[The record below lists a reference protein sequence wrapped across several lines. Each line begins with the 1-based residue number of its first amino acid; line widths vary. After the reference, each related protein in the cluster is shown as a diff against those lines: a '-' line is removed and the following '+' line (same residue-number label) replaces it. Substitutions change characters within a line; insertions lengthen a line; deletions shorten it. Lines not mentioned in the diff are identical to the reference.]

1 MKREVYY
8 HLILFFILSFIFKE
22 DCPMANNTINTN
34 NSFARFSEEIIDITS
49 KSFSL
54 IYAYS
59 QEFNGSDKE
68 KFTKLNEEFDKLIYK
83 FGKSEVDN
91 FPVLKER
98 TERGLNNKPEA
109 YYDFWFISLVQLI
122 SSNFNKQLE
131 INHLGN
137 EDKFGTLFNKL
148 TMYLSLTRNI
158 PVDSKNAI
166 LDEILHNSDMSRE
179 EAILLELILRLKP
192 HVKEYFDSNQ
202 DDQLIDYLGNAL
214 PECIVKEKDLI
225 EPAIDS
231 LAGQSGD
238 TKINKI
244 RIIEDAASMLVFLA
258 FVDDLLVRMTAKE
271 DIAFAFNSS
280 DEECLKE
287 LERGKIAA
295 SRAMEIILLSRAKIR
310 EFMNDQI
317 LSPEA
322 KELFGEIFS

>member
-1 MKREVYY
+1 
-8 HLILFFILSFIFKE
+8 
-22 DCPMANNTINTN
+22 MANTN
-34 NSFARFSEEIIDITS
+34 NSFVNFSNDVISITS
-49 KSFSL
+49 KAFPL
-54 IYAYS
+54 IYTYA
-59 QEFNGSDKE
+59 QQFNGNDEE
-68 KFTKLNEEFDKLIYK
+68 KFSKLNNEFDKLISE

-91 FPVLKER
+91 FPILKER
-98 TERGLNNKPEA
+98 TERGLNSKPEA
-109 YYDFWFISLVQLI
+109 YYDFWFVSFVQLI

-137 EDKFGTLFNKL
+137 EDKFGVLFNKL
-148 TMYLSLTRNI
+148 TTYLSITRNI
-158 PVDSKNAI
+158 SVDSKNAM
-166 LDEILHNSDMSRE
+166 LDEILHNSDMTRE

-192 HVKEYFDSNQ
+192 HVKELFDSDQ
-202 DDQLIDYLGNAL
+202 DDQLVNYLGNAF
-214 PECIVKEKDLI
+214 PECIVREKELI
-225 EPAIDS
+225 GPAIDY
-231 LAGQSGD
+231 LAGETGD

-258 FVDDLLVRMTAKE
+258 FVDDFMISLTSKE
-271 DIAFAFNSS
+271 DIAFAMNSS

-317 LSPEA
+317 LSPET

>member
-1 MKREVYY
+1 
-8 HLILFFILSFIFKE
+8 
-22 DCPMANNTINTN
+22 MANTN
-34 NSFARFSEEIIDITS
+34 NSFVNFSNDVISITS
-49 KSFSL
+49 KAFPL
-54 IYAYS
+54 IYTYA
-59 QEFNGSDKE
+59 QQFNGNDEE
-68 KFTKLNEEFDKLIYK
+68 KFSKLNNEFDKLISE

-91 FPVLKER
+91 FPILKER
-98 TERGLNNKPEA
+98 TERGLNSKPEA
-109 YYDFWFISLVQLI
+109 YYDFWFVSFVQLI

-137 EDKFGTLFNKL
+137 EDKFGVLFNKL
-148 TMYLSLTRNI
+148 TTYLSITRNI
-158 PVDSKNAI
+158 SVDSKNAM
-166 LDEILHNSDMSRE
+166 LDEILHNSDMTRE

-192 HVKEYFDSNQ
+192 HVKELFDSDQ
-202 DDQLIDYLGNAL
+202 DDQLVDYLGNAF
-214 PECIVKEKDLI
+214 PDCIVKEKELI
-225 EPAIDS
+225 GPAIDY
-231 LAGQSGD
+231 LAGETGD

-258 FVDDLLVRMTAKE
+258 FVDDFMISLTSKE
-271 DIAFAFNSS
+271 DIAFAMNSS

-317 LSPEA
+317 LSPET

>member
-1 MKREVYY
+1 MT
-8 HLILFFILSFIFKE
+8 
-22 DCPMANNTINTN
+22 MTN
-34 NSFARFSEEIIDITS
+34 NMNNFARFSEEIIDITS

-59 QEFNGSDKE
+59 QEFDGNNEE
-68 KFTKLNEEFDKLIYK
+68 KFTKLNNEFDKLIFK

-91 FPVLKER
+91 FPILKER
-98 TERGLNNKPEA
+98 VERGLNNKPEA

-158 PVDSKNAI
+158 QVDSKNAI

-192 HVKEYFDSNQ
+192 HVKEFFDNNQ

-214 PECIVKEKDLI
+214 PECIVKEKELI

-231 LAGQSGD
+231 LAGSGD

-322 KELFGEIFS
+322 KELFGEIFR

>member
-1 MKREVYY
+1 MKREVHY
-8 HLILFFILSFIFKE
+8 HLTLFFILSFFLKE
-22 DCPMANNTINTN
+22 DCPMANTN
-34 NSFARFSEEIIDITS
+34 NSFVNFSNDVISITS
-49 KSFSL
+49 KAFPL
-54 IYAYS
+54 IYTYA
-59 QEFNGSDKE
+59 QQFNGNDEE
-68 KFTKLNEEFDKLIYK
+68 KFSKLNNEFDKLISE

-91 FPVLKER
+91 FPILKER
-98 TERGLNNKPEA
+98 TERGLNSKPEA
-109 YYDFWFISLVQLI
+109 YYDFWFVSFVQLI

-158 PVDSKNAI
+158 PVSKNSI
-166 LDEILHNSDMSRE
+166 LSEIRDNSDMSRE
-179 EAILLELILRLKP
+179 ESIILELILRLKP
-192 HVKEYFDSNQ
+192 HVKELFDSNQ
-202 DDQLIDYLGNAL
+202 DDQLIDYLGNAF
-214 PECIVKEKDLI
+214 PECIVKEKELI

-280 DEECLKE
+280 DGECLKE

-317 LSPEA
+317 LSPET

>member
-1 MKREVYY
+1 MKREVHY
-8 HLILFFILSFIFKE
+8 HLTLFFILSFFLKE
-22 DCPMANNTINTN
+22 DCPMANTN
-34 NSFARFSEEIIDITS
+34 NSFVNFSNDVISITS
-49 KSFSL
+49 KAFPL
-54 IYAYS
+54 IYTYA
-59 QEFNGSDKE
+59 QQFNGNDEE
-68 KFTKLNEEFDKLIYK
+68 KFSKLNNEFDKLISE

-91 FPVLKER
+91 FPILKER
-98 TERGLNNKPEA
+98 TERGLNSKPEA
-109 YYDFWFISLVQLI
+109 YYDFWFVSFVQLI

-137 EDKFGTLFNKL
+137 EDKFGVLFNKL
-148 TMYLSLTRNI
+148 TTYLSITRNI
-158 PVDSKNAI
+158 SVDSKNAM
-166 LDEILHNSDMSRE
+166 LNEILHNSDMTRE

-192 HVKEYFDSNQ
+192 HVKELFDSDQ
-202 DDQLIDYLGNAL
+202 DDQLVNYLGNAF
-214 PECIVKEKDLI
+214 PECIVKEKELI
-225 EPAIDS
+225 GPAIDY
-231 LAGQSGD
+231 LAGETGD

-258 FVDDLLVRMTAKE
+258 FVDDFMISLTSKE
-271 DIAFAFNSS
+271 DIAFAMNSS

>member
-1 MKREVYY
+1 
-8 HLILFFILSFIFKE
+8 
-22 DCPMANNTINTN
+22 MANTN
-34 NSFARFSEEIIDITS
+34 NSFVNFSNDVISITS
-49 KSFSL
+49 KAFPL
-54 IYAYS
+54 IYTYA
-59 QEFNGSDKE
+59 QQFNGNDEE
-68 KFTKLNEEFDKLIYK
+68 KFSNLNNEFDKLISE

-91 FPVLKER
+91 FPILKER
-98 TERGLNNKPEA
+98 TERGLNSKPEA
-109 YYDFWFISLVQLI
+109 YYDFWFVSFVQLI

-137 EDKFGTLFNKL
+137 EDKFGVLFNKL
-148 TMYLSLTRNI
+148 TTYLSITRNI
-158 PVDSKNAI
+158 SVDSKNAM
-166 LDEILHNSDMSRE
+166 LNEILHNSDMTRE

-192 HVKEYFDSNQ
+192 HVKELFDSDQ
-202 DDQLIDYLGNAL
+202 DDQLVNYLGNAF
-214 PECIVKEKDLI
+214 PECIVKEKELI
-225 EPAIDS
+225 GPAIDY
-231 LAGQSGD
+231 LAGETGD

-258 FVDDLLVRMTAKE
+258 FVDDFMISLTSKE
-271 DIAFAFNSS
+271 DIAFAMNSS

>member
-1 MKREVYY
+1 
-8 HLILFFILSFIFKE
+8 
-22 DCPMANNTINTN
+22 MANTN
-34 NSFARFSEEIIDITS
+34 NSFVNFSNDVISITS
-49 KSFSL
+49 KAFPL
-54 IYAYS
+54 IYTYA
-59 QEFNGSDKE
+59 QQFNGNDEE
-68 KFTKLNEEFDKLIYK
+68 KFSKLNNEFDKLISE

-91 FPVLKER
+91 FPILKER
-98 TERGLNNKPEA
+98 TERGLNSKPEA
-109 YYDFWFISLVQLI
+109 YYDFWFVSFVQLI

-137 EDKFGTLFNKL
+137 EDKFGVLFNKL
-148 TMYLSLTRNI
+148 TTYLSITRNI
-158 PVDSKNAI
+158 LVDSKNAM
-166 LDEILHNSDMSRE
+166 LNEILHNSDMTRE

-192 HVKEYFDSNQ
+192 HVKELFDSDQ
-202 DDQLIDYLGNAL
+202 DDQLVNYLGNAFS
-214 PECIVKEKDLI
+214 ECIVKEKELI
-225 EPAIDS
+225 GPAIDY
-231 LAGQSGD
+231 LAGETGD

-258 FVDDLLVRMTAKE
+258 FVDDFMISLTSKE
-271 DIAFAFNSS
+271 DIAFAMNSS

>member
-1 MKREVYY
+1 MIIHEERSALSFYIIFY
-8 HLILFFILSFIFKE
+8 SLILSIYKE
-22 DCPMANNTINTN
+22 DCPMANNMNNFAQFSNDVIN
-34 NSFARFSEEIIDITS
+34 ITS
-49 KSFSL
+49 NAFPL

-68 KFTKLNEEFDKLIYK
+68 KFTKLNDEFDKLIFK

-91 FPVLKER
+91 FPILKER
-98 TERGLNNKPEA
+98 TERELNSKTEA
-109 YYDFWFISLVQLI
+109 YYDFWFVSFVQLV

-148 TMYLSLTRNI
+148 TMYLSITRNI
-158 PVDSKNAI
+158 QVDSKNAI
-166 LDEILHNSDMSRE
+166 LDEILHNSDMTRE

-192 HVKEYFDSNQ
+192 HVKEFFDSNQ

-231 LAGQSGD
+231 LAEQSGD

-244 RIIEDAASMLVFLA
+244 RIIE
-258 FVDDLLVRMTAKE
+258 
-271 DIAFAFNSS
+271 I
-280 DEECLKE
+280 
-287 LERGKIAA
+287 G
-295 SRAMEIILLSRAKIR
+295 RAHV
-310 EFMNDQI
+310 
-317 LSPEA
+317 
-322 KELFGEIFS
+322 

>member
-1 MKREVYY
+1 
-8 HLILFFILSFIFKE
+8 
-22 DCPMANNTINTN
+22 MANNTINTN

-158 PVDSKNAI
+158 QVDSKNAI

-202 DDQLIDYLGNAL
+202 DDQLIDYLGNAF
-214 PECIVKEKDLI
+214 PECIVKEKELI

-271 DIAFAFNSS
+271 DIAFAFSSS

>member
-1 MKREVYY
+1 MT
-8 HLILFFILSFIFKE
+8 
-22 DCPMANNTINTN
+22 MTN
-34 NSFARFSEEIIDITS
+34 NMNNFARFSEEIIDITS

-59 QEFNGSDKE
+59 QEFDGNNEE
-68 KFTKLNEEFDKLIYK
+68 KFTKLNNEFDKLIFK

-91 FPVLKER
+91 FPILKER
-98 TERGLNNKPEA
+98 VERGLNNKPEA

-158 PVDSKNAI
+158 QVDSKNAI

-192 HVKEYFDSNQ
+192 HVKELFDNNQ

-214 PECIVKEKDLI
+214 PECIVKEKELI

-231 LAGQSGD
+231 LAGSGD

-317 LSPEA
+317 LSPET

>member
-1 MKREVYY
+1 
-8 HLILFFILSFIFKE
+8 
-22 DCPMANNTINTN
+22 MANTN
-34 NSFARFSEEIIDITS
+34 NSFVNFSNDVISITS
-49 KSFSL
+49 KAFPL
-54 IYAYS
+54 IYTYA
-59 QEFNGSDKE
+59 QQFDGNDEE
-68 KFTKLNEEFDKLIYK
+68 KFAKLNDEFDKLISE

-91 FPVLKER
+91 FPILKER
-98 TERGLNNKPEA
+98 TERGLNSKPEA
-109 YYDFWFISLVQLI
+109 YYDFWFVSFVQLI

-137 EDKFGTLFNKL
+137 EDKFGVLFNKL
-148 TMYLSLTRNI
+148 TTYLSITRNI
-158 PVDSKNAI
+158 SVDSKNAM
-166 LDEILHNSDMSRE
+166 LDEILHNSDMTRE

-192 HVKEYFDSNQ
+192 HVKELFDSDQ
-202 DDQLIDYLGNAL
+202 DDQLVNYLGNAF
-214 PECIVKEKDLI
+214 PECIVKEKELI
-225 EPAIDS
+225 GPAIDY
-231 LAGQSGD
+231 LAGETGD

-258 FVDDLLVRMTAKE
+258 FVDDFMISLTSKE
-271 DIAFAFNSS
+271 DIAFAMNSS

>member
-1 MKREVYY
+1 MIIHEERSALSSYIIFY
-8 HLILFFILSFIFKE
+8 SLIIFTKE
-22 DCPMANNTINTN
+22 DCPMANTN
-34 NSFARFSEEIIDITS
+34 NFAQFSNDVINITS
-49 KSFSL
+49 NAFPL

-68 KFTKLNEEFDKLIYK
+68 KFTKLNDEFDKLIFK

-91 FPVLKER
+91 FPILKER

-109 YYDFWFISLVQLI
+109 YYDFWFVSFVNLVYI
-122 SSNFNKQLE
+122 NFNQQLE

-148 TMYLSLTRNI
+148 TMYLSITRNI
-158 PVDSKNAI
+158 QVDSKNAI
-166 LDEILHNSDMSRE
+166 LDEILHNSDMTRE

-192 HVKEYFDSNQ
+192 HVKEFFDSNQ

-231 LAGQSGD
+231 LAEQSGD

-258 FVDDLLVRMTAKE
+258 FIDDLLVRMTAKE
-271 DIAFAFNSS
+271 DIAFSFNSS

-287 LERGKIAA
+287 LERGKIAT

-317 LSPEA
+317 LSPET

>member
-1 MKREVYY
+1 M
-8 HLILFFILSFIFKE
+8 
-22 DCPMANNTINTN
+22 TTTN
-34 NSFARFSEEIIDITS
+34 NMNSFVRFSEEIIDITS

-59 QEFNGSDKE
+59 QEFNGSDKQ
-68 KFTKLNEEFDKLIYK
+68 KFSKLNEEFDKLISK

-91 FPVLKER
+91 FPILKER
-98 TERGLNNKPEA
+98 AERGLNNKPEA

-122 SSNFNKQLE
+122 SSSFNKQLE

-158 PVDSKNAI
+158 QVDSKNAI
-166 LDEILHNSDMSRE
+166 LNEILHNSDMTRE
-179 EAILLELILRLKP
+179 EAILLELIIRLKP

-202 DDQLIDYLGNAL
+202 DDQLIDYLDNAL

-225 EPAIDS
+225 GPAIDS
-231 LAGQSGD
+231 LSEETGD
-238 TKINKI
+238 SKT
-244 RIIEDAASMLVFLA
+244 RIIEDAASMLVFLS
-258 FVDDLLVRMTAKE
+258 FVDDFMIRLTSKE
-271 DIAFAFNSS
+271 DIAFAMNSS

-295 SRAMEIILLSRAKIR
+295 SRAMGIILESRAKIR
-310 EFMNDQI
+310 DFMADQ
-317 LSPEA
+317 LVTDET
-322 KELFGEIFS
+322 KNLFGEVFSF

>member
-1 MKREVYY
+1 
-8 HLILFFILSFIFKE
+8 
-22 DCPMANNTINTN
+22 MANTN
-34 NSFARFSEEIIDITS
+34 NSFVNFSNDVISITS
-49 KSFSL
+49 KAFPL
-54 IYAYS
+54 IYTYA
-59 QEFNGSDKE
+59 QQFDGNDEE
-68 KFTKLNEEFDKLIYK
+68 KFAKLNDEFDKLISE

-91 FPVLKER
+91 FPILKER
-98 TERGLNNKPEA
+98 TERGLNSKPEA
-109 YYDFWFISLVQLI
+109 YYDFWFVSFVQLI

-137 EDKFGTLFNKL
+137 EDKFGVLFNKL
-148 TMYLSLTRNI
+148 TTYLSITRNI
-158 PVDSKNAI
+158 SVDSKNAM
-166 LDEILHNSDMSRE
+166 LDEILHNSDITRE
-179 EAILLELILRLKP
+179 ETILLELILRLKP
-192 HVKEYFDSNQ
+192 HVKELFDSDQ
-202 DDQLIDYLGNAL
+202 DDQLVNYLGNAF
-214 PECIVKEKDLI
+214 PECIVKEKELI
-225 EPAIDS
+225 GPAIDY
-231 LAGQSGD
+231 LAGETGD

-258 FVDDLLVRMTAKE
+258 FVDDFMISLTSKE
-271 DIAFAFNSS
+271 DIAFAMNSS